1 MSMAYL
7 AQPEQQQQ
15 LEWLVCTPLRS
26 LKETRIMVV
35 DALDECPKLDGER
48 AKLLDIIHQI
58 YSWEMKPVHILV
70 TSRRE
75 LDIEESLAQNL
86 TGLGSFEM
94 ISLQGPQVEQ
104 DIQKYLRHRLQDRQF
119 SKWDENLKR
128 DIELRLASQA
138 NGMWVNESVFQ
149 RDLLTA

>member
-1 MSMAYL
+1 MMM
-7 AQPEQQQQ
+7 
-15 LEWLVCTPLRS
+15 LRAVTDG
-26 LKETRIMVV
+26 LKDVYIIV